1 MTTTPSPE
9 YDEEEDLIDEMAS
22 CYADPLRHV
31 LISYPWGHG
40 QLKGRDGPDQWQRE
54 FLTEL
59 GEEVKKRKF
68 NGVDAVAPI
77 QFSTASGHGI
87 GKSCLSSW
95 IIRWIADTRP
105 HSVGTVTSNTA
116 TQLRSKLFAELAKWH
131 NMGLTKHWYQLNA
144 GSGGSLNMYH
154 VDHPKTWRVDGQTCQ
169 EHNSEAFAG
178 QHRAESTS
186 YFLFDEASAV
196 PSNIFLVRAGGLTD
210 GEPMTFDFGNP
221 TRNTGMFHAN
231 MVGKYRNRYNKRFID
246 SRTVEITNK
255 EYLQTMID
263 DFGIDSDMVK
273 VRVLGQFP
281 SASTHQFISTDDVD
295 EAMHRELIPA
305 EYNFAP
311 TIIGVDPAW
320 TGDDDFVIMLRQ
332 GNNSKLLGFYSR
344 NDNDVQMAGLI
355 AQFEDDYK
363 ADAVFID
370 GGFGTGIVSI
380 GHTMGRL
387 DWQIVWF
394 SEKSM
399 DQGCANKRA
408 EMWEQVRLWLKQG
421 GALEQDDIMHADLT
435 GVELVPRLDGKKL
448 LESKEHMKDRGL
460 ASPNRAD
467 ALALTF
473 AFPVMSKKVAY
484 NPKVVEQ
491 TVSDYDPMA

>member
-1 MTTTPSPE
+1 MTTTRLADTS
-9 YDEEEDLIDEMAS
+9 EEELIDAMAS
-22 CYADPLRHV
+22 FYGDPLGHV
-31 LISYPWGHG
+31 LFSYPWGRG
-40 QLKGRDGPDQWQRE
+40 PLVGRDGPDKWQRE

-59 GEEVKKRKF
+59 GDEVRKRGF
-68 NGVDAVAPI
+68 DGINAVDPI

-87 GKSCLSSW
+87 GKSCLSAW
-95 IIRWIADTRP
+95 IIIWIRDTRP
-105 HSVGTVTSNTA
+105 NSVGTITANTA
-116 TQLRSKLFAELAKWH
+116 EQLRSKTFSELSKWH
-131 NMGLTKHWYQLNA
+131 AMSITNHWFRLNA
-144 GSGGSLNMYH
+144 GSAGALNMYH
-154 VDHPKTWRVDGQTCQ
+154 KQHPATWGCSGQTCR
-169 EHNSEAFAG
+169 EENSEAFAG
-178 QHRAESTS
+178 QHRDTSTS
-186 YFLFDEASAV
+186 YYLFDEAGGI
-196 PSNIFLVRAGGLTD
+196 PDKIFEVREGGLTD

-221 TRNTGMFHAN
+221 TRNSGRFHAH
-231 MVGKYRNRYNKRFID
+231 MVGKFRNRYIKRFID
-246 SRTVEITNK
+246 SRSVEITNK
-255 EYLQTMID
+255 DYLDRMIAD
-263 DFGIDSDMVK
+263 YGIESDVVK
-273 VRVLGQFP
+273 VRVLGMFP

-295 EAMHRELIPA
+295 VAMQRELMPA

-332 GNNSKLLGFYSR
+332 GNNTKLLGFYSR
-344 NDNDVQMAGLI
+344 NDNDVQMANLI
-355 AQFEDDYK
+355 AQFEDDHQ
-363 ADAVFID
+363 ADAVFVD

-380 GHTMGRL
+380 GHTMGRN

-408 EMWEQVRLWLKQG
+408 EMWEQMRLWLKQG
-421 GALEQDDIMHADLT
+421 GALEDDDIMHADLT
-435 GVELVPRLDGKKL
+435 GVELTPRLDGKKL